1 MLDTLLG
8 QCCFLNGTLGLTES
22 LDVRYRGS
30 VPLHREVPAR
40 PPRLCSADDLRI
52 SRGAVQGTAVLMRA
66 AVLKV
71 EQHKVYIEGE
81 LSDGASGQ
89 VYATAKGLFIMSAAL
104 PLRSPEM
111 IATLNRSTLVESARP
126 RVVPIGPPPAAILS
140 VPRTATAAAMLQ
152 QDCGWALDNQRI
164 ESPASAAAY
173 AKHGLSQYVKGSH
186 RLRQDCCW
194 HAPTKSF
201 VVVYAF
207 YRHCMGP
214 PGLVHGGCLFACLD
228 DAITRLLF
236 SRAVTDLGAK
246 GGLMLTAS
254 MQLDFK
260 AGVKLDAEYC
270 VDVRI
275 ADVAH
280 DRKGRRRYT
289 ITAALRDPATCA
301 ETGAEHEARVVGSA
315 VFVETPTPWA
325 GQIGGLAPAAAL

>member
-1 MLDTLLG
+1 MSLRHASLALLWHRPDAALFEAQGIFRPQAGGPIPYVHGGAIATMLDTLLG

-89 VYATAKGLFIMSAAL
+89 VY
-104 PLRSPEM
+104 
-111 IATLNRSTLVESARP
+111 
-126 RVVPIGPPPAAILS
+126 
-140 VPRTATAAAMLQ
+140 AAMLQ